1 MIKPGTDEEFRKF
14 IEDHRVR
21 WSYANSIL
29 YGMCRE
35 RLKHVLKD
43 VAASKLFLIS
53 RGFFD
58 AESQSGLLSED
69 EGYYYNVIAPR
80 LQSEASQIDHYISYL
95 NEDCR
100 TIAECRPVTLE
111 AHKYLMDLFADFNM
125 PDNHVLSA
133 RYLHFHCPG
142 KVFLYSRK
150 ADDRVSGI
158 VTLEGERN
166 MPEIHDDIYLVFYDK
181 ALELHE
187 YLFKETGIH
196 RSPIEINR
204 FLTA

>member
-1 MIKPGTDEEFRKF
+1 MVKQGTDEEFKSF
-14 IEDHRVR
+14 IDNCQLR

-35 RLKHVLKD
+35 KPRHDLKD

-58 AESQSGLLSED
+58 AEANADSLSED

-80 LQSEASQIDHYISYL
+80 LQSESTRIDHYTGYL

-111 AHKYLMDLFADFNM
+111 AHKYLMDLFAEFNI

-150 ADDRVSGI
+150 ADERVSGI
-158 VTLEGERN
+158 VTLEGKREK
-166 MPEIHDDIYLVFYDK
+166 PDKCDDIYLGFFDK
-181 ALELHE
+181 MLELHE
-187 YLFKETGIH
+187 YLLRETGIY
-196 RSPIEINR
+196 RSTIEINR